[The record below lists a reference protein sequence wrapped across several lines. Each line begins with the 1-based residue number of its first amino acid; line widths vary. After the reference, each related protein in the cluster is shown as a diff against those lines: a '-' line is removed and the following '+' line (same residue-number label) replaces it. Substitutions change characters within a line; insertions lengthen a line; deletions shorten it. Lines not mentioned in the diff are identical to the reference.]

1 MNYEQ
6 TAARASATLAKKGRD
21 VILRQMAA
29 AGTYDTDQGS
39 VSAAAPTD
47 STLKGVLFDFASGQ
61 TTVRGTLIEAGD
73 KELYLEAKAGVVPSQ
88 RDQILVGADTYKVVS
103 MGEINPAG
111 VPVLYQLHL
120 RR

>member
-1 MNYEQ
+1 MSYEQ

-21 VILRQMAA
+21 VILRQIEE
-29 AGTYDTDQGS
+29 GTYDTDQGS

-47 STLKGVLFDFASGQ
+47 KTLKGVLFDFASGQ

-88 RDQILVGADTYKVVS
+88 RDQILVGADIYKIIAV
-103 MGEINPAG
+103 GEINPAG

-120 RR
+120 RK